1 MLTITL
7 NTSSSGSLLAIEKIL
22 HFHSKQYARTPKKNS
37 TVIKSDV
44 LKQTLQLTLTLLRL
58 AAFGE
63 FRK

>member
-1 MLTITL
+1 MP
-7 NTSSSGSLLAIEKIL
+7 G
-22 HFHSKQYARTPKKNS
+22 HRKKNS
-37 TVIKSDV
+37 TVIKSGV